1 MTKRQQGQE
10 QPVKPHHT
18 DVYFVHSAFT
28 FPAFF
33 DHGLFSKERKKRM
46 QIVWLF

>member
-18 DVYFVHSAFT
+18 DVYFVRSAFA
-28 FPAFF
+28 FPAFSRHWTF
-33 DHGLFSKERKKRM
+33 LEEKKS
-46 QIVWLF
+46 